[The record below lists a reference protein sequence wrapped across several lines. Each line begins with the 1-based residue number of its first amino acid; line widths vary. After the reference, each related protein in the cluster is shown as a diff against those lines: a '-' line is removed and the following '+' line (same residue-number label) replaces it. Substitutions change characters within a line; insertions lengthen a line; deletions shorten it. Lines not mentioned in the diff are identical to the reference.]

1 MEPVYR
7 TVIGAA
13 VSTFALQ
20 RWSVTTTGAEHV
32 PQTGPAIL
40 ATNHIG
46 YIDFV
51 AVGYSVRQVTDAKRL
66 VRFAAKKEVFDHG
79 LSGPLMRAMRHIPVD
94 RAGAANRTVEH
105 VVGLLGEGE
114 LVGMF
119 PEATISRSF
128 VPLRGKTGTVRMAME
143 AGVPVVPGAVWGTQR
158 LFTKGRDHAFGTRHV
173 PISVDWAPPMT
184 FDPDE
189 DPQAAT
195 DRMMAVITDLADA
208 AARRYPDRPAPG
220 EDWWVPAHLGGSAP
234 TPEEAAAIAREEAAA
249 RRARRRAQLR
259 EQED

>member
-1 MEPVYR
+1 MKIGIEEILK
-7 TVIGAA
+7 TVRIRELPHRKASQ
-13 VSTFALQ
+13 VD
-20 RWSVTTTGAEHV
+20 VTTTLAEV
-32 PQTGPAIL
+32 YRVLDEEEG
-40 ATNHIG
+40 
-46 YIDFV
+46 V
-51 AVGYSVRQVTDAKRL
+51 AVL
-66 VRFAAKKEVFDHG
+66 VYD
-79 LSGPLMRAMRHIPVD
+79 
-94 RAGAANRTVEH
+94 
-105 VVGLLGEGE
+105 EGE

-158 LFTKGRDHAFGTRHV
+158 LFTKGRHHEFGTRRV

-189 DPQAAT
+189 DPQQAT

-208 AARRYPDRPAPG
+208 AARRYPEEAVPG

-234 TPEEAAAIAREEAAA
+234 TPQEATAIAREEAAA
-249 RRARRRAQLR
+249 RRARRRAELR
-259 EQED
+259 DRED